1 MDASLFDFQ
10 KNRDSYTP
18 HTQPPTAVVAQTSPV
33 LTGGAFLSVHAG
45 RALQI
50 SRVSRR
56 AADTRWP
63 AALPLQMISDIDIE
77 RSAWVL
83 IKQYGGDALLEAKLR
98 ADELLEDGDWLGAFV
113 WQRILEAIER
123 LQAKA
128 AARGEKMH

>member
-1 MDASLFDFQ
+1 M
-10 KNRDSYTP
+10 
-18 HTQPPTAVVAQTSPV
+18 
-33 LTGGAFLSVHAG
+33 SVHAG

-113 WQRILEAIER
+113 WQRILEAVER
-123 LQAKA
+123 LMAKA
-128 AARGEKMH
+128 VARSKKH